1 MLSFQNFQIKLLH
14 YKLCNINEGKKM
26 KIAISRLLSLVGLT
40 SALMLTGCATN
51 KMAFEDESVKLTA
64 TSNPVFLMTATVKN
78 TYKNYQPRVVVAKVN
93 KSGAKE
99 AADRFSYMMDNASK
113 IESDSDKSGNTYL
126 LRFQLPPGEYE
137 FVNMLGLASSFPIRG
152 TFVVPIHTTFKSS
165 TPGVFYLGHAE
176 ATVRERIGN
185 EFKAGPSIPLLDQA
199 ISGASGGT
207 FDVTFS
213 DQWDAYE
220 KTFRAKFKALE
231 GVEVKKSILPAFNRA
246 KAQAWWEA
254 N

>member
-1 MLSFQNFQIKLLH
+1 M
-14 YKLCNINEGKKM
+14 
-26 KIAISRLLSLVGLT
+26 SRLLSLVLLAST
-40 SALMLTGCATN
+40 LLVTGCATRT
-51 KMAFEDESVKLTA
+51 KMAFEDPSEKITA
-64 TSNPVFLMTATVKN
+64 TSDPVFLMTTTVKN
-78 TYKNYQPRVVVAKVN
+78 TYKNYQPKIFVAKVER
-93 KSGAKE
+93 SGAKDIS
-99 AADRFSYMMDNASK
+99 DRLNFPMDNAGK
-113 IESDSDKSGNTYL
+113 IESDDDKSGNTYL

-137 FVNMLGLASSFPIRG
+137 FVHSVGFAGFFPIRG
-152 TFVVPIHTTFKSS
+152 TFIVPVHATIKSS
-165 TPGVFYLGHAE
+165 APGVYYLGHAE
-176 ATVRERIGN
+176 ATVRERVGN

-231 GVEVKKSILPAFNRA
+231 GVEVKKSILPAFDRV
-246 KAQAWWEA
+246 KAQTWWEK